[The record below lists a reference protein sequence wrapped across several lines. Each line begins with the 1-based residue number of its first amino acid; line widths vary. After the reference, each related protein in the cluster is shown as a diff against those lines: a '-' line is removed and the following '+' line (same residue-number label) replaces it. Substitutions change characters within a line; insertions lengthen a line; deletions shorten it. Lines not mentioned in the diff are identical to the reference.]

1 MKYCNILFDADG
13 TLFDFKLAE
22 YTALSETL
30 SNFGLPDTPD
40 IHQKYSAANA
50 EHWALLEKKLVKRD
64 ELRINRFGNFCER
77 AGFSEDPQKMTDF
90 YENALSHK
98 GFLIKGAIDICK
110 TLSEHCDLYIITN
123 GFRHIQTGRFSASP
137 LLPFFKQVFISQDIG
152 VEKPDP
158 RFFAFVED
166 HIPSFQ
172 KQTALVVGDS
182 LSSDIAGGLQYGLDS
197 CWFNPSGV
205 MPPEN
210 MKIHYTISSLSELQQ
225 IIL

>member
-1 MKYCNILFDADG
+1 
-13 TLFDFKLAE
+13 
-22 YTALSETL
+22 
-30 SNFGLPDTPD
+30 
-40 IHQKYSAANA
+40 
-50 EHWALLEKKLVKRD
+50 
-64 ELRINRFGNFCER
+64 
-77 AGFSEDPQKMTDF
+77 MTDF

>member
-30 SNFGLPDTPD
+30 AHFGLPDTPD
-40 IHQKYSAANA
+40 VHQKYSAANA
-50 EHWALLEKKLVKRD
+50 EQWALLEKKLVKRD
-64 ELRINRFGNFCER
+64 ELRINRFRNFCER
-77 AGFSEDPQKMTDF
+77 AGFSEDPQKMTNF
-90 YENALSHK
+90 YENALSQK
-98 GFLIKGAIDICK
+98 GFLIEGAVEICK
-110 TLSEHCDLYIITN
+110 KLSAYCNLYIITN

-137 LLPFFKQVFISQDIG
+137 LLPFFKRLFISQDVG

-158 RFFAFVED
+158 RFFEFVESY
-166 HIPSFQ
+166 ISGFQ

-182 LSSDIAGGLQYGLDS
+182 LSSDITGGLRYGIDT
-197 CWFNPSGV
+197 CWFNPAGL
-205 MPPEN
+205 PAPAN
-210 MKIHYTISSLSELQQ
+210 MKIDYTISTLSELQH